1 MILDFEVIVQ
11 FFWNILTLL
20 AHCGMVSYK
29 LDSLLTDVTSHHN
42 NNWESSHDRSKPMLL
57 LITEKKGVAKS
68 KIAIFI
74 SLNSSVIA
82 EQ

>member
-1 MILDFEVIVQ
+1 
-11 FFWNILTLL
+11 
-20 AHCGMVSYK
+20 
-29 LDSLLTDVTSHHN
+29 
-42 NNWESSHDRSKPMLL
+42 MLL

-82 EQ
+82 AEQ